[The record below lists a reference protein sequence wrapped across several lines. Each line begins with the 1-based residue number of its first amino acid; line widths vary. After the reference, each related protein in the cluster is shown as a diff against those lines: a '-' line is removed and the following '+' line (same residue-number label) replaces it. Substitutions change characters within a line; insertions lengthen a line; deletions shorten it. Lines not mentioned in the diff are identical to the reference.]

1 MDNDILDALSY
12 SMRAVA
18 TAAYR
23 VTLATKEMC
32 NAFIEFTNTPLL
44 QKALK
49 ERKKMELKL
58 LLLETR
64 LHTLEGRNTECEA
77 IRKKLR
83 RQIRNLKAAI
93 AA

>member
-1 MDNDILDALSY
+1 MNNDTLDALSY

-18 TAAYR
+18 TAAYK
-23 VTLATKEMC
+23 VSLITKEMS